1 MLITFIGTQERK
13 KIDKPLF
20 LNKKNEF
27 YREAALK
34 KKSVVPYFFNEKIN
48 YSKLFYIFALLYSL
62 DKTKQLRMI
71 KKIII
76 KPINLTINR

>member
-1 MLITFIGTQERK
+1 M
-13 KIDKPLF
+13 F

-71 KKIII
+71 NKTIN
-76 KPINLTINR
+76 KPINLTINQ